1 MFGQKAEIRLRFI
14 WHLFSQE
21 NKFVNTVK
29 YNVKL
34 DVKE

>member
-1 MFGQKAEIRLRFI
+1 MFGQKAEICLRFI
-14 WHLFSQE
+14 LHLFSQE
-21 NKFVNTVK
+21 YEFVNTVK